1 MFYAVQLTD
10 KLAAELTAA
19 NGADEAL
26 KVKREKLENQARLA
40 QRGLEQLKSVS

>member
-1 MFYAVQLTD
+1 MQLTD

-26 KVKREKLENQARLA
+26 KAKKDQLENQARLA
-40 QRGLEQLKSVS
+40 QRGLEQLKSVG